1 MSEIL
6 VKKCLTMFA
15 NKLQHGN
22 LQFKIWFDEAVSQGL
37 SEPNAMTLATASKDG
52 RPYVLN
58 LYSLNLQFPFFQS
71 SCMFGVKV

>member
-1 MSEIL
+1 ML
-6 VKKCLTMFA
+6 VKKCLTVFA

-52 RPYVLN
+52 RP
-58 LYSLNLQFPFFQS
+58 
-71 SCMFGVKV
+71 